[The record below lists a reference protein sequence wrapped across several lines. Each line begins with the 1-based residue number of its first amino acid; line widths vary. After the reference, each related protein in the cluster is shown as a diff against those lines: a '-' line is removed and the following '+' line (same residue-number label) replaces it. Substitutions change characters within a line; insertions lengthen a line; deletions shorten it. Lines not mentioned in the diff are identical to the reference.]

1 MTQSPKSGLQAEFSH
16 LWYKLSGARR
26 RDQAEAK
33 RQFQDVLSRLGA
45 QDTVIDLGAN
55 IGEFTLPMAHTGAR
69 VFAFEPDP
77 HARSVLEESVQGLAN
92 VTVMPVAVGAK
103 AGQAQLYRRVNF
115 AREPNRAS
123 KSSSLFAEKRNVS
136 TADAITV
143 EIIDLAAFLNQL
155 DCDIAMIKMDIE
167 GAEVPLMESLL
178 NRPIAA
184 RIGDIFVETHERAL
198 PQLAT
203 RTQALKDKAATLVK
217 PRVNW
222 NWH

>member
-1 MTQSPKSGLQAEFSH
+1 MTQSPKSGLHADLNH

-26 RDQAEAK
+26 RDQAAAK
-33 RQFQDVLSRLGA
+33 RQFQDALSCLGA

-155 DCDIAMIKMDIE
+155 DCDIALIKMDIE

>member
-1 MTQSPKSGLQAEFSH
+1 MTQSPKSGLQAELSH

-26 RDQAEAK
+26 RDQAAAK
-33 RQFQDVLSRLGA
+33 RQFQDALSRLGA

-55 IGEFTLPMAHTGAR
+55 IGEFTLPMAQTGAR

-155 DCDIAMIKMDIE
+155 DCDIALIKMDIE